1 MYTPFTYISSF
12 AIAYNISDDLAFYL
26 ISILNAAS
34 VFGRIIPGIMADILG
49 VFNVVTGFT
58 IILTIFVAVMW
69 TLSASQGIIL
79 AVTVFIGFFSGAFIS
94 LFIACVARISSLE
107 NFGAR
112 LIILK
117 RIILMIDSDLSLR
130 LRPLRA

>member
-1 MYTPFTYISSF
+1 
-12 AIAYNISDDLAFYL
+12 
-26 ISILNAAS
+26 
-34 VFGRIIPGIMADILG
+34 MADILG

-58 IILTIFVAVMW
+58 IVLTIFVAVMW
-69 TLSASQGIIL
+69 TLSTSQGIIL

-112 LIILK
+112 LTILK
-117 RIILMIDSDLSLR
+117 MIIVMIDSDLSLR